1 MLPASSSSSSS
12 KLFGPRTGFRA
23 WSPPAASHQ
32 SELPYVG
39 ISEPIL
45 LSLLAKFYKTAL
57 LIRPSAQDC
66 GHHSLTAEKVHV
78 TAVVA
83 RRLLTVDVT
92 LSNYRR
98 IENPLT
104 GLSGL
109 PFAMSNAW
117 VQVSYASLLL
127 FPFHLSCDYSYDCV
141 PLVMS
146 ASDPRNVAS
155 LAFFAAILA
164 ASIQAARACTV
175 RAHLHQ
181 PFALG
186 MALLF
191 IPMLPA
197 SNVFF
202 LVGTFVAERLL
213 YLPSCGLCVL
223 IAACMSLEAKPGEGA
238 QAGLT
243 AKAAVAAL
251 VSAMAVRTVLR
262 NRDWASEESLFASA
276 LKVCPRS
283 AKVQLN
289 SGILRRRKDDWE
301 AAMQHFDR
309 ALEIEPDYC
318 ECKYWMG
325 RTLLDMGNS
334 EGGSELLR
342 DAISCKWVTAEA
354 AEALFRV
361 FQVRINSP
369 ESDKGRLYEE
379 WAEVLLEASSIA
391 SSVSGV
397 DGQLTGGSSAAAVH
411 FGKAAEAYISQG
423 DAASAQKC
431 YLRALGLSPGNCDFL
446 LPLGE
451 LLDIAKFPP
460 RPPLLALEQMFKN
473 ACSPC

>member
-1 MLPASSSSSSS
+1 
-12 KLFGPRTGFRA
+12 
-23 WSPPAASHQ
+23 
-32 SELPYVG
+32 
-39 ISEPIL
+39 
-45 LSLLAKFYKTAL
+45 
-57 LIRPSAQDC
+57 
-66 GHHSLTAEKVHV
+66 
-78 TAVVA
+78 VVA

-117 VQVSYASLLL
+117 VHVSYASLLL

-141 PLVMS
+141 PLVTS
-146 ASDPRNVAS
+146 ASDPRNAAS

-164 ASIQAARACTV
+164 ASIQAARACAV
-175 RAHLHQ
+175 RARLHQ
-181 PFALG
+181 PFAYG

-223 IAACMSLEAKPGEGA
+223 IAACMSQASKRGEGTR
-238 QAGLT
+238 AGLT
-243 AKAAVAAL
+243 AKAAAAAL
-251 VSAMAVRTVLR
+251 VSAMAARTALR

-276 LKVCPRS
+276 LEVCPRS

-289 SGILRRRKDDWE
+289 SGILRRRKDDWGG
-301 AAMQHFDR
+301 AMRHFDR

-325 RTLLDMGNS
+325 RTHLDMGNL
-334 EGGSELLR
+334 ETGSELLR

-361 FQVRINSP
+361 FQARINLPGS
-369 ESDKGRLYEE
+369 EKGHLYEE
-379 WAEVLLEASSIA
+379 WADVLLEASSIV

-397 DGQLTGGSSAAAVH
+397 DGQQTGGSSAAAVH
-411 FGKAAEAYISQG
+411 FGKAAQAYISEG
-423 DAASAQKC
+423 DADSARRC
-431 YLRALGLSPGNCDFL
+431 YVKALGLSPGDCDFL

-451 LLDIAKFPP
+451 LLDVAKFLPQP
-460 RPPLLALEQMFKN
+460 HLSLCF
-473 ACSPC
+473 